1 MVPIYSGIV
10 LALVLAISSRLL
22 RFDQDRSYYAV
33 VLIVIAAYYVLF
45 AFIANEAI
53 FEEVMIA
60 LFFTVVAIA
69 GALRWPVLLGG
80 GIVLHG
86 VFDMAHGS
94 IINNSGVPVWWPS
107 FCASVDIV
115 LGIWVVF
122 FTLNNKGFLDG

>member
-10 LALVLAISSRLL
+10 LALVLAVSSRLL

-60 LFFTVVAIA
+60 LFFTVLAIT
-69 GALRWPVLLGG
+69 GALRWPVLLGV

-94 IINNSGVPVWWPS
+94 IINNPGVPVWWPS

-115 LGIWVVF
+115 LGVWVVF